1 MFHAVLCL
9 LRNDILFET
18 NSNIATCNVISVLPD
33 VSDKGTFLVLSE
45 REREEKHKSTIML
58 TFKKCG
64 LFPAFRRLRVTGVHC
79 SA

>member
-33 VSDKGTFLVLSE
+33 VSDKGTFLD
-45 REREEKHKSTIML
+45 KSTIML
-58 TFKKCG
+58 TFKNRV
-64 LFPAFRRLRVTGVHC
+64 LFLAFIRLMVTGVRC

>member
-45 REREEKHKSTIML
+45 REREEKQNINNNVDLQKMCAVSSVHKTHGNWCAL
-58 TFKKCG
+58 
-64 LFPAFRRLRVTGVHC
+64 
-79 SA
+79 